1 MAHRPFVQSF
11 YATERPQF
19 TVERE
24 MDYSRTFAPGTTPKE
39 KAALILRDLGLEG
52 RHNVPNAKDGAP
64 IVINR
69 QHALSNRRIKFDPAT
84 GRITV
89 EREGFRSLN
98 FLERVRRRRG
108 FQDPYLVED
117 TWAFS
122 ADLTVL
128 TRRHNGPNQVF

>member
-1 MAHRPFVQSF
+1 M
-11 YATERPQF
+11 
-19 TVERE
+19 
-24 MDYSRTFAPGTTPKE
+24 
-39 KAALILRDLGLEG
+39 LRDLGLEG
-52 RHNVPNAKDGAP
+52 RHNVQNAKDGAP

-84 GRITV
+84 RRITV
-89 EREGFRSLN
+89 EREEFRSLN
-98 FLERVRRRRG
+98 FLERLHRRRG

-128 TRRHNGPNQVF
+128 TLVFWGLSGIWLGWGIRQTRVWGGLCLVSGMAMFALFLALL